1 MLNLRQ
7 KAKGFTL
14 IELMIVVAIIGILA
28 SIAVPNFVKFQCR
41 AKQTEAKTGLKNIVV
56 AEEMHRG
63 NFDTYEDGDEADLSI
78 VGFAITGTTR
88 RYEFRVTAADATT
101 FSAIATARPDGL
113 DAVTGITY
121 RGGDLVDGGGQ
132 PDVWET
138 NQTATTQPT
147 INVCQ

>member
-1 MLNLRQ
+1 MKR
-7 KAKGFTL
+7 AFTL

-56 AEEMHRG
+56 AEELHRG
-63 NFDTYEDGDEADLSI
+63 SFDTYQDGVEADLSI
-78 VGFAITGTTR
+78 VGFAITGTVR
-88 RYEFRVTAADATT
+88 RYEFSVPPPSTATT
-101 FSAIATARPDGL
+101 FSAIAIARDGF
-113 DAVTGITY
+113 DGTTGITY
-121 RGGDLVDGGGQ
+121 RGGDLVDAAGSF
-132 PDVWET
+132 DTWET